1 VVDYRPEGDFPPTH
15 QDGCNLYTQQ
25 VGEDW
30 SVRKSFHILSLAIV
44 ALLATKLPLAEQSGN
59 SEVENP
65 AVAEVL
71 ALHSRINTAALNGEA
86 EVLAEYLSSNFVAS
100 DPSNSI
106 RHRDDLI
113 ALFSSGQVSYGSFKT
128 NIDYAEQLGEDLV
141 VIMGTESSTQTSV
154 PSDTGLDEATVSSTL
169 NRRFTNVYRREDGIW
184 RLLIKQS
191 TIFSVE

>member
-1 VVDYRPEGDFPPTH
+1 VT
-15 QDGCNLYTQQ
+15 
-25 VGEDW
+25 
-30 SVRKSFHILSLAIV
+30 KSFYILSLAIV
-44 ALLATKLPLAEQSGN
+44 ASLAIELSLAQQSENAETKS
-59 SEVENP
+59 P

-71 ALHSRINTAALNGEA
+71 ALHSRMNRAALNGEA
-86 EVLAEYLSSNFVAS
+86 DVLAEYLSANFVAS

-113 ALFSSGQVSYGSFKT
+113 ALFSSGQVSYSSFKT
-128 NIDYAEQLGEDLV
+128 SIDYADQLGEDLV
-141 VIMGTESSTQTSV
+141 VIMGTESSTQSSV
-154 PSDTGLDEATVSSTL
+154 PSDAGLEEATVASTL

>member
-1 VVDYRPEGDFPPTH
+1 MT
-15 QDGCNLYTQQ
+15 
-25 VGEDW
+25 
-30 SVRKSFHILSLAIV
+30 KSFHTLLLVIVASLAIELSLAQQGDDRE
-44 ALLATKLPLAEQSGN
+44 TKNL
-59 SEVENP
+59 

-71 ALHSRINTAALNGEA
+71 ALHTRMNSAALNGEA
-86 EVLAEYLSSNFVAS
+86 EILAEHLSADFVAS

-113 ALFSSGQVSYGSFKT
+113 ALFSSGQVSYSSFKT
-128 NIDYAEQLGEDLV
+128 SIDYADQLGENLV

-154 PSDTGLDEATVSSTL
+154 PSDAGLEEATVASTL
-169 NRRFTNVYRREDGIW
+169 NRRFTNVYRKEDGIW